1 MRLLAACVLA
11 LAERGGAEQEYKY
24 GGVDVTGERIGVMPT
39 NTGVDLS
46 EPNQAYCD
54 GCLST
59 LESFHIQWLSYVSK
73 ESQEGDDVDQK
84 NAGDSPPAITYNDE
98 VEDTVNDI
106 CKSKRYRAQ
115 GLSDQVTEV
124 CQSMIGEE
132 AVKRKIVA
140 QFLAKCASTPA
151 SWALSPPP
159 PTAPPARPLTAA
171 ARRQGSERQQAAGA
185 QTRGVRGAGRAGR
198 RLPAGDILGVRRRRH
213 FLLRALPRGGPRRA
227 VRGAAEEAQVG
238 GVETAIAVRSAG

>member
-84 NAGDSPPAITYNDE
+84 EVVEIHNPLGRVEKNAAERLAPE
-98 VEDTVNDI
+98 V
-106 CKSKRYRAQ
+106 
-115 GLSDQVTEV
+115 
-124 CQSMIGEE
+124 
-132 AVKRKIVA
+132 
-140 QFLAKCASTPA
+140 
-151 SWALSPPP
+151 LSP
-159 PTAPPARPLTAA
+159 L
-171 ARRQGSERQQAAGA
+171 
-185 QTRGVRGAGRAGR
+185 VW
-198 RLPAGDILGVRRRRH
+198 LLGHYVD
-213 FLLRALPRGGPRRA
+213 
-227 VRGAAEEAQVG
+227 
-238 GVETAIAVRSAG
+238 S

>member
-151 SWALSPPP
+151 SSPHSPPP
-159 PTAPPARPLTAA
+159 CSAPPARPLTAA

-185 QTRGVRGAGRAGR
+185 QTRGVRGAGRAR
-198 RLPAGDILGVRRRRH
+198 CRLPAGDILGV
-213 FLLRALPRGGPRRA
+213 
-227 VRGAAEEAQVG
+227 
-238 GVETAIAVRSAG
+238 

>member
-59 LESFHIQWLSYVSK
+59 LESFHIQWLAYVSK

-159 PTAPPARPLTAA
+159 PSAPPARPLTAA

-185 QTRGVRGAGRAGR
+185 QTGGLRGAGRARCG
-198 RLPAGDILGVRRRRH
+198 LPAGDILGVRRRRH
-213 FLLRALPRGGPRRA
+213 LLLRALPRRRPRRA

-238 GVETAIAVRSAG
+238 GVEAAVAVRSAG